1 MEDGT
6 VYRSTRNGHVEVDNP
21 AHVEAALK
29 NPLADGHIALSKFHG
44 ACVPGASCTSCGFD
58 AFAWQAS
65 APCPRCG
72 GKIEKEIRT

>member
-6 VYRSTRNGHVEVDNP
+6 VYRANRSGHVEVDNP
-21 AHVEAALK
+21 AHVDAALK
-29 NPLADGHIALSKFHG
+29 NPLADGAITAAKLHG
-44 ACVPGASCTSCGFD
+44 AGIPGATCTSCGFG

-72 GKIEKEIRT
+72 GTIEKEGP